1 MIILKFENIKNLNT
15 SLQVGDAVYAHSTDK
30 QAGANDSQTNSDT
43 GTNQFVGILRKATTL
58 TDEQIMELGT
68 EEISKINLKIV
79 ELCNAGKKFTK
90 SS

>member
-1 MIILKFENIKNLNT
+1 MSEHIQNIIFILDEAIEASKNPKF
-15 SLQVGDAVYAHSTDK
+15 SA
-30 QAGANDSQTNSDT
+30 
-43 GTNQFVGILRKATTL
+43 FVGILRKATTL